1 MESQESHENSDLE
14 PELSESIQ
22 SEKSSEALKT
32 TKNHLKQK
40 KITKKNSLENK
51 VNNKNEENLEK
62 SEKSLEKE
70 ITNFL
75 PNLENEPKQTNF
87 EQNNELSLNYRLDK
101 AKVSEEIAKITNLVK
116 DGEKDQEEASKLL
129 SIFKSLLKN
138 KKNKEISKNQAIF
151 KEIHSQLKKI
161 NEDASKK
168 DSKILLHD
176 LKRTKKF
183 VSKRKID
190 KNFREKFEE
199 MAQNIVEASDYD
211 KDPEKIRKMSSKLQE
226 ITELEQTKIENKNSE
241 YESLAKEIEN
251 TENNVENG
259 KLYEAEENL
268 MEIND
273 LLKHKNPK
281 K

>member
-1 MESQESHENSDLE
+1 MENDQKNTVSD
-14 PELSESIQ
+14 
-22 SEKSSEALKT
+22 
-32 TKNHLKQK
+32 
-40 KITKKNSLENK
+40 
-51 VNNKNEENLEK
+51 
-62 SEKSLEKE
+62 
-70 ITNFL
+70 
-75 PNLENEPKQTNF
+75 
-87 EQNNELSLNYRLDK
+87 QNNELSLNYRLDK
-101 AKVSEEIAKITNLVK
+101 AKVSEEISKITNLVK

-161 NEDASKK
+161 NEDTTKK

-176 LKRTKKF
+176 LKRTKNF
-183 VSKRKID
+183 VAKRKID

-211 KDPEKIRKMSSKLQE
+211 KDPEKIRKMSAKLQE
-226 ITELEQTKIENKNSE
+226 ITELEQSKIENKNSE

-268 MEIND
+268 KEIHD
-273 LLKHKNPK
+273 LIKHKKQKN
-281 K
+281 